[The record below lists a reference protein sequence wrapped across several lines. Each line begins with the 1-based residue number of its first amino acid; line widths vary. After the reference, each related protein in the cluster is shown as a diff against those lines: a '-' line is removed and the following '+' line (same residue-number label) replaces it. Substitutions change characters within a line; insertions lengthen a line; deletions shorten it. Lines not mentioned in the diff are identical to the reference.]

1 MKKLDLSGFF
11 RGSREQQN
19 RIAVKGG
26 TYSLALTAIVLA
38 ILIAVNIFASV
49 LPSRFTKYD
58 ISASRLYS
66 VTSSTKAVVNA
77 LSEDVKI
84 YWVVQA
90 DKEDEVIENLL
101 DKYEALSDHI
111 SVEKKNPDV
120 YPTFTAQYTD
130 ASVPNNSLIVES
142 GNKSRYIDY
151 NDIYLVD
158 MDYSSYSAVY
168 SFDGEGAITSA
179 IDYVVSDELPK
190 IYALTGHGEE
200 ELTDDFRDQLDRE
213 NMELE
218 EFSLLNEDEIP
229 VDAACILIYAPASD
243 ISAEEKKLL
252 ASYVKNGGKL
262 LVMAGPAEDG
272 TLENLYSLVS
282 EYGVEA
288 ADGIVVEGDREHF
301 AFAAPYILLPDVQ
314 SAGITQPLI
323 DSRYYVIVPI
333 AQGLTVNDTS
343 KAAVTQLLNT
353 SDSSFSKAAG
363 YQLDTYDKESGDT
376 DGPFA
381 VAVDV
386 DVNDSGE
393 IIWFSS
399 SYMLDEIYDAYSSGA
414 NLDLTMNA
422 LAQLAGE
429 SEAAAIRTK
438 SLNYSYLTIS
448 DSTASMLKT
457 LMIGVFPAGFAA
469 VGIAVIAGRR
479 RRRDEQI

>member
-1 MKKLDLSGFF
+1 MKAVLKHELRSYCHSLSAYLFCAFLLLFVGV
-11 RGSREQQN
+11 GAMLYN
-19 RIAVKGG
+19 
-26 TYSLALTAIVLA
+26 A
-38 ILIAVNIFASV
+38 ILIAVNIFTSV

-158 MDYSSYSAVY
+158 MDYSSYSAAY

-229 VDAACILIYAPASD
+229 EDAACILIYAPASD
-243 ISAEEKKLL
+243 ISADEKKLL

-272 TLENLYSLVS
+272 TLENLYSLIS

-323 DSRYYVIVPI
+323 DSRYYVIAPI
-333 AQGLTVNDTS
+333 AQNLALRKKSCLKRYEKSGIVS
-343 KAAVTQLLNT
+343 MAR
-353 SDSSFSKAAG
+353 SSVKRSTPTK
-363 YQLDTYDKESGDT
+363 
-376 DGPFA
+376 
-381 VAVDV
+381 
-386 DVNDSGE
+386 
-393 IIWFSS
+393 
-399 SYMLDEIYDAYSSGA
+399 DE
-414 NLDLTMNA
+414 L
-422 LAQLAGE
+422 
-429 SEAAAIRTK
+429 
-438 SLNYSYLTIS
+438 
-448 DSTASMLKT
+448 
-457 LMIGVFPAGFAA
+457 
-469 VGIAVIAGRR
+469 
-479 RRRDEQI
+479 

>member
-1 MKKLDLSGFF
+1 MIRVEHLTKCYGNFLAVDDLSFDIDDGHVYGFLGPNGAGKSTTMNIMTGCLSPTAGKVTIDGHDILDEPETAK
-11 RGSREQQN
+11 RRIGYLPEQ
-19 RIAVKGG
+19 
-26 TYSLALTAIVLA
+26 
-38 ILIAVNIFASV
+38 
-49 LPSRFTKYD
+49 PP
-58 ISASRLYS
+58 LY
-66 VTSSTKAVVNA
+66 
-77 LSEDVKI
+77 
-84 YWVVQA
+84 
-90 DKEDEVIENLL
+90 KEDEVIENLL

-158 MDYSSYSAVY
+158 MDYSSYSAAY

-229 VDAACILIYAPASD
+229 EDAACILIYAPASD
-243 ISAEEKKLL
+243 ISADEKKLL

-272 TLENLYSLVS
+272 TLENLYSLIS

-301 AFAAPYILLPDVQ
+301 AFASPYILLPDVQ

-323 DSRYYVIVPI
+323 DSRYYVIAPI
-333 AQGLTVNDTS
+333 AQDLALRKKSCLKRYEKYGI
-343 KAAVTQLLNT
+343 
-353 SDSSFSKAAG
+353 
-363 YQLDTYDKESGDT
+363 LDMHRRYARHT
-376 DGPFA
+376 
-381 VAVDV
+381 
-386 DVNDSGE
+386 
-393 IIWFSS
+393 
-399 SYMLDEIYDAYSSGA
+399 
-414 NLDLTMNA
+414 A
-422 LAQLAGE
+422 L
-429 SEAAAIRTK
+429 
-438 SLNYSYLTIS
+438 
-448 DSTASMLKT
+448 
-457 LMIGVFPAGFAA
+457 
-469 VGIAVIAGRR
+469 
-479 RRRDEQI
+479 